1 MASPTFPD
9 TVTAELESV
18 WKGMQSSGAKGSRFN
33 CCTPEFKDEAVRYW
47 KDSGKSVHECAGDL
61 GVKPS
66 TFARWVTLWNRAAN
80 TDDGPSSFSESA
92 RMRQLEKENAQL
104 KAENSFLKKAAGYF
118 ASMQK

>member
-1 MASPTFPD
+1 MVS
-9 TVTAELESV
+9 
-18 WKGMQSSGAKGSRFN
+18 KGSRIN
-33 CCTPEFKDEAVRYW
+33 HYTPEVKDEAVKYW
-47 KDSGKSVHECAGDL
+47 KNSGKSAHECAGDL

-80 TDDGPSSFSESA
+80 IDDGPSSFSESA